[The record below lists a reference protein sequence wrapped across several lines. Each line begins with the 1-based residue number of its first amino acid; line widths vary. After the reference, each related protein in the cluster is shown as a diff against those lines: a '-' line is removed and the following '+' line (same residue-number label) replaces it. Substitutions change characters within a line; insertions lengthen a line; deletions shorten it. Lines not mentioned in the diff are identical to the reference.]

1 MGSQSVGHGPLVGH
15 STFSRNPPEMTKRGY
30 DEQYIKFGF
39 TSLHDRGEIKGQC
52 VLCQKVLGNQSLRPS
67 KLKLHLEKIHPHHQ
81 HKDVDF
87 FKRMEENVKR
97 QRLDQSGTLFQQNKR
112 LTEASYAVSL
122 LIAQQ
127 KKPHTVGETL
137 IKPCALKMARILLGE
152 EAEKKFNKISL
163 SNNTV
168 QRRIADLSSDIKE
181 QDVLEQVI
189 KIVNYMKSSALN
201 SRLFKQLCT
210 EMDSEHKNLLYY
222 TKVHWLSKGNV
233 VARVLELREEMQ
245 SFLQMQ
251 EKHKLEASFHEM
263 LWVFRLAYL
272 VDIFDQ
278 LNRLNL
284 KLQGKGTT
292 IIQFIDT
299 LSAFIQKLENWKRK
313 AEEGNFTMFESL
325 SEVTINEPLD
335 PGVAKDVVT
344 HLSCLREEFLQCF
357 PEIGREGLTLM
368 RNPFLVKVSDVQD
381 DLQDEL
387 IEFQNDSGC
396 RDVFE
401 ASSFSEFWP
410 KMMGSYPKIAMECLW
425 KLLPFATTYLC
436 ESGFSTLVQLKTK
449 ARNRL
454 ECEANLRCALSTTDP
469 RIWKL
474 VQKFQENISH

>member
-1 MGSQSVGHGPLVGH
+1 MGSQSVGH
-15 STFSRNPPEMTKRGY
+15 STFSRNPSEMTKRGY
-30 DEQYIKFGF
+30 DEQYLKFGF
-39 TSLHDRGEIKGQC
+39 TSLHDREELKGQC
-52 VLCQKVLGNQSLRPS
+52 ILCQKVLGNQSLRPS
-67 KLKLHLEKIHPHHQ
+67 KLKFPLEKIHPHHQ
-81 HKDVDF
+81 HKDVNF

-97 QRLDQSGTLFQQNKR
+97 QHLDQSGTLFQQNKR

-137 IKPCALKMARILLGE
+137 IKPCAVKMARILLGE
-152 EAEKKFNKISL
+152 E
-163 SNNTV
+163 
-168 QRRIADLSSDIKE
+168 
-181 QDVLEQVI
+181 DVLEQVI
-189 KIVNYMKSSALN
+189 TIVNYVKSSALN

-222 TKVHWLSKGNV
+222 TKVRWLSKANV
-233 VARVLELREEMQ
+233 VARVFELREEMQ

-251 EKHKLEASFHEM
+251 EKHKLEASFHEK
-263 LWVFRLAYL
+263 LWVFHLAYL

-278 LNRLNL
+278 LSRLNL

-292 IIQFIDT
+292 IIQFIGI

-313 AEEGNFTMFESL
+313 AEEGNFAMFESL
-325 SEVTINEPLD
+325 SEVTFNEPLD
-335 PGVAKDVVT
+335 PGIAKDVVAY
-344 HLSCLREEFLQCF
+344 LSCLREEFLQYF
-357 PEIGREGLTLM
+357 PEIGREGLALM

-401 ASSFSEFWP
+401 ASSISEFWP
-410 KMMGSYPKIAMECLW
+410 KMMGSYANIAKECLR
-425 KLLPFATTYLC
+425 KLLSFATTYLC

-449 ARNRL
+449 ARNHL
-454 ECEANLRCALSTTDP
+454 ECEADLRCVLSTREP
-469 RIWKL
+469 RIWKP
-474 VQKFQENISH
+474 VQKIQENIFH

>member
-1 MGSQSVGHGPLVGH
+1 MAHWWAK
-15 STFSRNPPEMTKRGY
+15 STFSRNPSEMTKRGY

-39 TSLHDRGEIKGQC
+39 TSLHDQGELKGQC
-52 VLCQKVLGNQSLRPS
+52 ILCQKVLGNQYLQPS
-67 KLKLHLEKIHPHHQ
+67 KLKFHLEKIHPHHQ

-87 FKRMEENVKR
+87 FKRMAENVKR
-97 QRLDQSGTLFQQNKR
+97 RRLDQSGTLFQQNKR

-137 IKPCALKMARILLGE
+137 IKPCALKMARILFGE

-168 QRRIADLSSDIKE
+168 QRRIADLSGDIKE
-181 QDVLEQVI
+181 QVIAEIKDAAFGLFSIQLDESTDVSSCSQLIAFVRHVKGDSIKEEFLFCRSLERNTRAVDVMEKVTEFFDHEDLNWHNLCGVCTDGAPAMLGAKSGFQALVRNLSPGIISVHCVIHRQALASKTLPSHLQDVLEQVI
-189 KIVNYMKSSALN
+189 KIVNYVKSSALN

-222 TKVHWLSKGNV
+222 TKVRWLSKGNV
-233 VARVLELREEMQ
+233 VARVFELREEMQ

-299 LSAFIQKLENWKRK
+299 LSAIY
-313 AEEGNFTMFESL
+313 T
-325 SEVTINEPLD
+325 
-335 PGVAKDVVT
+335 
-344 HLSCLREEFLQCF
+344 
-357 PEIGREGLTLM
+357 
-368 RNPFLVKVSDVQD
+368 
-381 DLQDEL
+381 
-387 IEFQNDSGC
+387 
-396 RDVFE
+396 E
-401 ASSFSEFWP
+401 A
-410 KMMGSYPKIAMECLW
+410 
-425 KLLPFATTYLC
+425 
-436 ESGFSTLVQLKTK
+436 
-449 ARNRL
+449 
-454 ECEANLRCALSTTDP
+454 
-469 RIWKL
+469 
-474 VQKFQENISH
+474 